1 MTLDMRTIIFRGK
14 SLNNR
19 WVFGDLEVN
28 RLEERTLI
36 HAYDDNNRYH
46 RQFDVRADTV
56 GQFTGIYDKF
66 GTAIYEGDIVRTN
79 KYVTSVIYHEAGFRL
94 QVIDN
99 KKISPLFMRGEL
111 EVIGNIYDNEQL
123 V

>member
-1 MTLDMRTIIFRGK
+1 MRQIIFRGK
-14 SLNNR
+14 FHDW

-28 RLEERTLI
+28 RVDERTLI
-36 HAYDDNNRYH
+36 HTYDDYDDNKRYH
-46 RQFDVRADTV
+46 RQYDVRADTV

-99 KKISPLFMRGEL
+99 KKISPLYMRGEL
-111 EVIGNIYDNEQL
+111 EVIGNIYDDEQL

>member
-1 MTLDMRTIIFRGK
+1 MRQIIFRAK
-14 SLNNR
+14 SNGR

-28 RLEERTLI
+28 RRDERTLI
-36 HAYDDNNRYH
+36 HTYDENNYYH
-46 RQFDVRADTV
+46 RQYDVQPGTV
-56 GQFTGIYDKF
+56 CQFTGIYDKND
-66 GTAIYEGDIVRTN
+66 TPIYEGDIVRTS
-79 KYVTSVIYHEAGFRL
+79 KYVTTVIYHEAGFRL

-111 EVIGNIYDNEQL
+111 EVIGNIYDDEQL